1 MKTPAIIVCGGGH
14 ARVLLDTLRQLD
26 WVVQGYADRNETAL
40 SSKGIA
46 YLGPDAAIEKLDPT
60 QVILVNGLGSVKS
73 TEARKAIFERY
84 RQLGFRFATL
94 VHPSAIVA
102 RDCVVHEGA
111 QILAGSIV
119 QPDCEIGENSILNT
133 GCRIDHD
140 GRIGRHVHI
149 APGVTLSGA
158 VHVGEGTHVGTGAV
172 VIQGINIGRHAVVGA
187 GAVVTRD
194 VKDHVVVVGVPARD
208 ISTKNSNAHET

>member
-14 ARVLLDTLRQLD
+14 ARVLLDTLRLLD

-46 YLGPDAAIEKLDPT
+46 YLGTDAAIEKLDPA

-73 TEARKAIFERY
+73 TEARRAIFERF
-84 RQLGFRFATL
+84 RQTSFRFASF
-94 VHPSAIVA
+94 VPPGPIVA
-102 RDCVVHEGA
+102 QDCVLHEGT
-111 QILAGSIV
+111 QVLAGAIV
-119 QPDCEIGENSILNT
+119 QPDSEIGENSILNT

-158 VHVGEGTHVGTGAV
+158 VHVGDGAHVGTGAV
-172 VIQGINIGRHAVVGA
+172 VIQGINIGQHAVVGA

-208 ISTKNSNAHET
+208 ISPKSSGT